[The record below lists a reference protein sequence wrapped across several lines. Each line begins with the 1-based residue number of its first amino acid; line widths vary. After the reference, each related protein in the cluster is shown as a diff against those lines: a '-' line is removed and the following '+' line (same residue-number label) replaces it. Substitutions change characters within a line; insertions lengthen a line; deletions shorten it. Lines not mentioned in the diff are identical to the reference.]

1 MIVTADAKKRV
12 VLPVASPGD
21 SFDVEVSSEGT
32 LVLRRLD
39 TSRSRP
45 AKVRFKKHGRFTVG
59 ILGRPID
66 EATLKEALAEFP

>member
-12 VLPVASPGD
+12 VLPVARPGD

-45 AKVRFKKHGRFTVG
+45 AKVRFKKRGRFTVG
-59 ILGRPID
+59 ILDRPID
-66 EATLKEALAEFP
+66 DAALREALAEFP

>member
-12 VLPVASPGD
+12 VLPFARPGD

-39 TSRSRP
+39 ASRSRP
-45 AKVRFKKHGRFTVG
+45 ANVRLKKHGRFTVG
-59 ILGRPID
+59 ILDRPID
-66 EATLKEALAEFP
+66 DAALREALAEFP